1 MLNDRF
7 PLELSLF
14 ELCLSP
20 VQSQTLVQRLATLFK
35 VSFRMRLLQL
45 TCVSTVTVLFICNS
59 QVHCFSIE
67 NSIPDL
73 DVVSHNRDAALQA
86 RLHFFEL

>member
-1 MLNDRF
+1 VLNDGF

-59 QVHCFSIE
+59 QVSIE